1 MQQCAVDTL
10 SGDGEAP
17 LSVTQA
23 MSAVKRNLES
33 LSFHVMGE
41 VSELSNKPGYKA
53 VYFTLHDDGAA
64 MPCLMWRNVYDR
76 CDVELRAGLLVEV
89 SGFFTAYVPK
99 GRMNFSVRSMK
110 LAGEGDLRTRV
121 AALAKKLQREGLMEP
136 SRKRNLPSLPTRIAV
151 VTSPRGKAV
160 HDCLRTLRRRF
171 PLAEVLVCGVAVEG
185 ASAPQEL
192 CHGLQVAQDSG
203 ADVILL
209 VRGGGSY
216 EDLMP
221 FNDEGLA
228 RAVAASRVPVVSGIG
243 HEPDNSIV
251 DMVSDRRCS
260 TPTAAAEAVAPSV
273 VELAETIDAQGVRLT
288 GALSHTMDVNRLAL
302 SRLSQRSL
310 FSNPEAL
317 LADRW
322 IRIDVDADKLAHA
335 IPDALVADG
344 VKLDYLKQR
353 LVRSHEANFTRFD
366 RAIALIASRLN
377 DLSPLNVLSRGY
389 SLTYDSVKGHVVAS
403 VDDVAIGDEVLVKLS
418 DGEIGCEVNSQ
429 ARRKENVEQGND

>member
-221 FNDEGLA
+221 VNVEGLA

-302 SRLSQRSL
+302 SRLSQRS
-310 FSNPEAL
+310 
-317 LADRW
+317 DR
-322 IRIDVDADKLAHA
+322 K
-335 IPDALVADG
+335 
-344 VKLDYLKQR
+344 
-353 LVRSHEANFTRFD
+353 ST
-366 RAIALIASRLN
+366 RLN
-377 DLSPLNVLSRGY
+377 SS
-389 SLTYDSVKGHVVAS
+389 H
-403 VDDVAIGDEVLVKLS
+403 
-418 DGEIGCEVNSQ
+418 
-429 ARRKENVEQGND
+429 